1 MDTQVTPLV
10 TFVVP
15 CYNSAAYMER
25 AVDSLLEANHPCEI
39 LLINDGSTDK
49 THEIAC
55 SYAERFQNV
64 RAIDQANAN
73 WGGAVNHG
81 LELARGTYFKVVDS
95 DDRLDADELHRT
107 LDALANLVQGDDRP
121 DLLVTDYVYDHLPT
135 GTRRIMGYS
144 AFMPEGHVFAWHEME
159 KPRFGT
165 YIMIHAC
172 WFSTEV
178 LRASGVCLPTGMPYT
193 DSLLLLQPLLHVKS
207 LAYLNSAPY
216 LYAIGRE
223 DQSIDKNVIARHI
236 DDQLAV
242 TRMAIDLV
250 DYAELYARERR
261 LAELMSGYM
270 LCMVSVS
277 TLNLLLIGSRD
288 ALRKNDELWAY
299 LKARN
304 PVLYR
309 KVKYSWVGLSNR
321 RTALGRFLALHGFA
335 LVKRIYKLA

>member
-39 LLINDGSTDK
+39 LLINDGSTDE

-81 LELARGTYFKVVDS
+81 LELARGIYFKVVDS
-95 DDRLDADELHRT
+95 DDCLDAEELHRT
-107 LDALANLVQGDDRP
+107 LDTLADFAQRDDRP
-121 DLLVTDYVYDHLPT
+121 DLLITDYVYDHLPT
-135 GTRRIMGYS
+135 GTRRVMGYAS
-144 AFMPEGHVFAWHEME
+144 FMPEGRVFAWHEMK

-178 LRASGVCLPTGMPYT
+178 LRASGVLLPTGMPYT
-193 DSLLLLQPLLHVKS
+193 DSLLLLQPLLHVKR

-223 DQSIDKNVIARHI
+223 NQSIDKNVIARHI
-236 DDQLAV
+236 DEQIAV
-242 TRMAIDLV
+242 TRTAINLV
-250 DYAELYARERR
+250 DYKELYAREPR

-270 LCMVSVS
+270 LCMMSVS
-277 TLNLLLIGSRD
+277 TLNLLLIGTRE
-288 ALRKNDELWAY
+288 ALKKNDELWAY
-299 LKARN
+299 LKARDA
-304 PVLYR
+304 VLYR
-309 KVKYSWVGLSNR
+309 RVKYSWVGLSNR
-321 RTALGRFLALHGFA
+321 RSALGRFLALRGFS